1 MFPLIGGKGSAQKQG
16 IQKTELVWGLRQAG
30 RRASYHPDSSTPKPT
45 SRNSHAS
52 PSSVTV
58 QLFNTCFNYFWKPWW
73 KPNITD
79 RSFPLHPAGITEGI
93 SCCGASHIPRASPS
107 ATEMLKV
114 GQCLS
119 KKDTASGV
127 PTIQPLLCTPGRE
140 TKSQREKV
148 ISPMLTQEILRHLYP
163 MGYSR
168 TVSWDNAD
176 LTQKRRF
183 VPVNIWNSP
192 AVEWLINFRS
202 ISIILPISHTFCC
215 T

>member
-1 MFPLIGGKGSAQKQG
+1 MFVLTLVTLYMWIRPLCPKGQYLLLLIRQTCRWRVTQIKSRYPVLDLKQRND
-16 IQKTELVWGLRQAG
+16 IFFCQA
-30 RRASYHPDSSTPKPT
+30 PK
-45 SRNSHAS
+45 
-52 PSSVTV
+52 
-58 QLFNTCFNYFWKPWW
+58 WKPWW

-127 PTIQPLLCTPGRE
+127 PSIQPLLCTPGRE
-140 TKSQREKV
+140 TKSQREKA

>member
-1 MFPLIGGKGSAQKQG
+1 MQVKSYSDQKQVSCPRS
-16 IQKTELVWGLRQAG
+16 KTKEWHFLLKSTKMKAMVETEHHWQIF
-30 RRASYHPDSSTPKPT
+30 STP
-45 SRNSHAS
+45 SCRNNRRDL
-52 PSSVTV
+52 V
-58 QLFNTCFNYFWKPWW
+58 LW
-73 KPNITD
+73 
-79 RSFPLHPAGITEGI
+79 GITL
-93 SCCGASHIPRASPS
+93 PRASPS